1 MEEDDNLEEEGGDLE
16 EVDFNCHLNLPQHH
30 LPHLP
35 QPNQPPNL
43 VATVLVAVIA
53 VIENN
58 IEAVFAALICLQV
71 SNCKMRDAF
80 VP

>member
-1 MEEDDNLEEEGGDLE
+1 MEEDDNLEEGDLE
-16 EVDFNCHLNLPQHH
+16 EEGDFNCHLNHPQHH
-30 LPHLP
+30 LQHLP
-35 QPNQPPNL
+35 QPNQPPQR

>member
-1 MEEDDNLEEEGGDLE
+1 MEEDDNLEEEEGDLEE

-35 QPNQPPNL
+35 QPNQPPKK

-58 IEAVFAALICLQV
+58 NIEAVFAALICL
-71 SNCKMRDAF
+71 
-80 VP
+80 

>member
-1 MEEDDNLEEEGGDLE
+1 MEEDDNLEEEEEGELE

-30 LPHLP
+30 LPHHLP

-58 IEAVFAALICLQV
+58 IEAVFAALICL
-71 SNCKMRDAF
+71 
-80 VP
+80 